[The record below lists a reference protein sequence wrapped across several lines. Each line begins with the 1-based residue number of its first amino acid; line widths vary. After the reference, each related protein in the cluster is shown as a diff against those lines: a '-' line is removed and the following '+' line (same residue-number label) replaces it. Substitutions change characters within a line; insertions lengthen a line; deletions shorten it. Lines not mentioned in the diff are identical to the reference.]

1 MNYFGSDGPLARR
14 LGEAYRPREQQQ
26 QLVDIIGGL
35 QRRDVIAV
43 SAPVAVG
50 KNDALGVGMLLS
62 GRRGVLSTYTLAL
75 LDQLEATAVNW
86 RQDFPDKK
94 IVVVRGRRNYICES
108 KLTAL
113 RDEHDAETRLGMGET
128 QRAKR
133 RLKVLQYATGHDL
146 IAGGPEGVNQLAQS
160 SCPGRKDCDHAET
173 CRYYTARDEAA
184 YADLVVTSHAMVFAC
199 IDYPRQTDGGPE
211 YWFPMDTWIADEG
224 DQLIDAVQD
233 NQGVSG
239 WGLRAALNDPRCDES
254 VCAAIRRFADNLHG
268 LLGKERSVELDQR
281 QWQQFVT
288 NRLPILQQ
296 GLTDWRLAF
305 DADEPA
311 GRVALGNLVRLLETM
326 QGDSVRAGFVVNR
339 IPAKRDLSADDKRI
353 VEIDVQYRFITL
365 GETLHRY
372 ARTFDRFA
380 AVSGSMALPTPTGIS
395 FEFFDRRSRL
405 ALTATHAIKSPID
418 YDANLLVV
426 HAPIHERD
434 RGQRAKVFAQ
444 LAANTAEQTGNCLI
458 LCTSYD
464 SVRAVQ
470 EAFEARGLPILAQD
484 RDSTE
489 TVAALAAQV
498 KAGAS
503 ASIVGNKSAWIG
515 LDLDA
520 RFKTTVIIEK
530 VPVPSPSIDLVLSG
544 YLRKVG
550 TAAWGDTYGKPQ
562 ALKQAV
568 QGVGR
573 TLRRESDR
581 CLLIVCDE
589 RFRVEYALAIPGG
602 REVTLAEGTEW
613 ARSITR
619 SAPPVVQRVDSLDG
633 DVVADFTELLE
644 SL

>member
-1 MNYFGSDGPLARR
+1 MKYFGTNGPLAKR

-43 SAPVAVG
+43 NAPVAVG

-62 GRRGVLSTYTLAL
+62 CRRGVLSTYTLAL
-75 LDQLEATAVNW
+75 LDQLEAAAVNW

-94 IVVVRGRRNYICES
+94 IVVVRGRRNYICET

-113 RDEHDAETRLGMGET
+113 RDEHDAEVGLGMGET

-133 RLKVLQYATGHDL
+133 RLKVLQYAADHDL
-146 IAGGPEGVNQLAQS
+146 IAGGPEGVDQLAQS

-184 YADLVVTSHAMVFAC
+184 DADLVVTSHAMVFAC
-199 IDYPRQTDGGPE
+199 IDYPRRTDCGPE
-211 YWFPMDTWIADEG
+211 HWFPLDTWIADEG

-254 VCAAIRRFADNLHG
+254 VCDGIRRFVDNLHG

-281 QWQQFVT
+281 QWQHFIT
-288 NRLPILQQ
+288 NRLSILQR
-296 GLTDWRLAF
+296 GLAEWRLAS

-339 IPAKRDLSADDKRI
+339 KPTKRDLSADDRRI

-365 GETLHRY
+365 GETLYRY

-380 AVSGSMALPTPTGIS
+380 AVSGSMALPTPAGIS

-405 ALTATHAIKSPID
+405 ALTATHAIESPID
-418 YDANLLVV
+418 YDAKLLVV

-444 LAANTAEQTGNCLI
+444 LAANTAEQVGSCLV
-458 LCTSYD
+458 LCTSFG

-484 RDSTE
+484 RDSNE
-489 TVAALAAQV
+489 TVAALAARV
-498 KAGAS
+498 KAGTG

-520 RFKTTVIIEK
+520 RYKTAVIIEK
-530 VPVPSPSIDLVLSG
+530 VPVPSPSIDLVLAG

-550 TAAWGDTYGKPQ
+550 AAAWGDTYGKPQ

-573 TLRRESDR
+573 TLRRESDQ
-581 CLLIVCDE
+581 CLLIACDE
-589 RFRVEYALAIPGG
+589 RFRCEYALAIPGG
-602 REVTLAEGTEW
+602 REVTLAEGIEW
-613 ARSITR
+613 ARSVKRLEPPAVQSADR
-619 SAPPVVQRVDSLDG
+619 SVSE
-633 DVVADFTELLE
+633 VVADFTDVLE